1 MRRIVGGALALLV
14 LLPAVRAL
22 DEPKP
27 PGTPAEQYKALAA
40 EYQKGL
46 DDYMKAAREAKT
58 NEERVR
64 AFQKRPYPEKFAAR
78 DKAIRPSPPC
88 VHGASRGPISAD
100 EPRSSVGCDG
110 PRQRRG
116 GPRRRY

>member
-40 EYQKGL
+40 EYQKGM
-46 DDYMKAAREAKT
+46 DGFMKAARGAKT
-58 NEERVR
+58 NDERIK
-64 AFQKRPYPEKFAAR
+64 AMQLRPNPEKFAGRFMALAQKHPK
-78 DKAIRPSPPC
+78 DPAAAEALVWVVSNT
-88 VHGASRGPISAD
+88 
-100 EPRSSVGCDG
+100 
-110 PRQRRG
+110 
-116 GPRRRY
+116 